1 MNFALPEDFHPF
13 TFSTGDKSS
22 AFLGKKKKSEKLLD
36 CKISTGSDL
45 LALFLF
51 LIPLPYLSLCPLPS
65 PFNRREPQ
73 YGHLS
78 VSCGHSAS
86 PVLPLLPFH
95 PKRPPAA
102 QTPLF
107 SLPNPAWGARAPL
120 RSAAWAPRAPLL
132 PSGARRNR
140 LRFSHRPPK
149 NPHLPLKSTRTWL
162 FGVPQLL
169 LSHPSVELG
178 GKSLGG
184 VLVAVLGPTSSG
196 FGK

>member
-1 MNFALPEDFHPF
+1 MLSLKTF
-13 TFSTGDKSS
+13 TPSHS
-22 AFLGKKKKSEKLLD
+22 AQGTNPLLFWGKKKSEKLLD

-45 LALFLF
+45 LALFLL
-51 LIPLPYLSLCPLPS
+51 LIPLSYLSLCPLPS

-73 YGHLS
+73 YSHLS

-120 RSAAWAPRAPLL
+120 RSAAWAARAPLL

-149 NPHLPLKSTRTWL
+149 SSSSAQIHLHMAFWSDPASPLPPFRRAGGQIPQWC
-162 FGVPQLL
+162 FGCGAWFHQ
-169 LSHPSVELG
+169 
-178 GKSLGG
+178 
-184 VLVAVLGPTSSG
+184 
-196 FGK
+196 